1 MSTIVFSHVFFSY
14 GTLPVLTNVSFTCGP
29 ADRLVVIGP
38 NGIGKSTLL
47 GLASG
52 TLQPDSGTV
61 TAPFPSPPEL
71 SPPDHHSGATQSSQ
85 GSPPPSVSPLAGDR
99 ESRTVAQLID
109 AATSGIRR
117 LAARFDFLTE
127 HLARDPSPD
136 DEAEYDRVLAAMI
149 ARDAWTIDTRLE
161 QTLEALDLGGLDC
174 SRPLASLSPGQRA
187 RLRLALTLVDRPE
200 ALVLDE
206 PTNHLDTDG
215 REHLAHTIDDWQ
227 GPVLMTSHDR
237 AFIERTATALLDLD
251 PTPWRAVA
259 ISKGEPADFGAYR
272 VGGSYSDYLRNKA
285 AARSRHTAIHA
296 DQQAEKRRL
305 VSHQRDSTVVGHARF
320 KPRTEIRMAQ
330 KYYADRA
337 QTVSKRRINDDSRR
351 LSVLAAHEVPK
362 PRYDQ
367 GEFSFPHPMRTTTGG
382 TSPHPHAMGI
392 ALAVRGASVE
402 GRLAP
407 TSFEARYGEHLLVAG
422 PNGSGKT
429 TLLEWIARGAPSGA
443 HGCID
448 AASGVVLVPQV
459 LPRPGDPLIPENA
472 WHLGIGEAGKGFV
485 PPAAWNRP
493 LGELSAGNQRR
504 AQLAFAARV
513 DAQILVID
521 EPTNY
526 LDLNALESLEEAMRE
541 WEGTL
546 VISTHDEWL
555 ITRWWGR
562 LHRLDERR

>member
-99 ESRTVAQLID
+99 ESHTVAQLID
-109 AATSGIRR
+109 AATSGIRG

-149 ARDAWTIDTRLE
+149 TRDAWTIDTRLE
-161 QTLEALDLGGLDC
+161 QTLEALDLGGLDR

-206 PTNHLDTDG
+206 PTNHLDADG
-215 REHLAHTIDDWQ
+215 REYLTHTIDDWQ

-259 ISKGEPADFGAYR
+259 ISQGEPADFGAYR
-272 VGGSYSDYLRNKA
+272 VGGSYSDYLRDKA

-337 QTVSKRRINDDSRR
+337 QTVSTRRINDDSRR

-367 GEFSFPHPMRTTTGG
+367 GGFSFPRAMRTTTGG

-407 TSFEARYGEHLLVAG
+407 TSFEVRYGEHLLVAG